1 MFFNASRPALRH
13 GSTSLSWPVQRFLV
27 SRRCGAPKR
36 LHLDQLSLTRLP
48 ENPSVAQHARFLL
61 DISAF
66 SLGVG
71 MGLASLLS
79 VLGERPVKF
88 VSEDPSGTAFVRS
101 EHSNVLTVLK
111 SEGQFG
117 EEHKAVGGGFAFV
130 CHCRRAG
137 GSITPPLLHLS
148 PVIFHATECQCTIIM
163 SFCYPV
169 IFMLP
174 RYLLDM

>member
-1 MFFNASRPALRH
+1 MFFNASQPALRH

-71 MGLASLLS
+71 MGLASVLS
-79 VLGERPVKF
+79 AHDERPVRF
-88 VSEDPSGTAFVRS
+88 VSENSSGRTFVRS
-101 EHSNVLTVLK
+101 EHSSVLTVLQ
-111 SEGQFG
+111 SEGEVG
-117 EEHKAVGGGFAFV
+117 EHKAVGGGFSFV
-130 CHCRRAG
+130 CHCRRAAARLRHH
-137 GSITPPLLHLS
+137 SFTFPP
-148 PVIFHATECQCTIIM
+148 VVFHASEC
-163 SFCYPV
+163 
-169 IFMLP
+169 
-174 RYLLDM
+174 